1 MSGDKPKGAV
11 EVIHPPNKIKARV
24 GPAGKGM
31 DPNLL
36 ARAEA
41 AAAKAQE
48 QVDFTVQADP
58 ELAKAA
64 EAVSLLLSDRENQT
78 KHLNNLFNIV
88 HDLRG
93 GGGNFGYPLVTRI
106 GGMLCRYLEGRSSVG
121 MVEVEVLRSL
131 VDAMRAVV
139 ANKLKGDGGPV
150 GQELCAGLERLVG

>member
-1 MSGDKPKGAV
+1 MSGDKPKGSV

-48 QVDFTVQADP
+48 QVDFPAQANP
-58 ELAKAA
+58 ELARAA
-64 EAVSLLLSDRENQT
+64 EVVSLLLSDRDNQA
-78 KHLNNLFNIV
+78 KHLTTLFNIV

-93 GGGNFGYPLVTRI
+93 GGGNFGYPLITRI
-106 GGMLCRYLEGRSSVG
+106 GGMLCRYLEGRTAVG
-121 MVEVEVLRSL
+121 IAEVEVLRSL
-131 VDAMRAVV
+131 VDAMRAIL
-139 ANKLKGDGGPV
+139 ANKLKGDGGQV

>member
-1 MSGDKPKGAV
+1 MSGEKPKGAV

-41 AAAKAQE
+41 AMVKAQE
-48 QVDFTVQADP
+48 QVDFPSQANP
-58 ELAKAA
+58 ELARAA
-64 EAVSLLLSDRENQT
+64 ATVALLLSDRENQA
-78 KHLNNLFNIV
+78 KHLSTLFNIV

-106 GGMLCRYLEGRSSVG
+106 GGMLCRYLEGRTTVS
-121 MVEVEVLRSL
+121 MAEVEVLRSL

-139 ANKLKGDGGPV
+139 GNKLKGDGGSV
-150 GQELCAGLERLVG
+150 GQELCTGLERLIV